1 MVDRRPCP
9 LFLPPL
15 AERPDQQELSP
26 HLQLQR
32 PCPRFLYLLAP
43 RPGRTLHK
51 STHPFRRN
59 PCPRLLLILAT
70 RLDSTVTLKSSQTKQ
85 NSHQSLSPHLNRN
98 SLKMI

>member
-32 PCPRFLYLLAP
+32 PCPRFLYLLAT
-43 RPGRTLHK
+43 RPDRTLHK

-70 RLDSTVTLKSSQTKQ
+70 RLDSTATLRSLRRTKQ
-85 NSHQSLSPHLNRN
+85 NSHRSQPPHLNQ
-98 SLKMI
+98 SSMKM